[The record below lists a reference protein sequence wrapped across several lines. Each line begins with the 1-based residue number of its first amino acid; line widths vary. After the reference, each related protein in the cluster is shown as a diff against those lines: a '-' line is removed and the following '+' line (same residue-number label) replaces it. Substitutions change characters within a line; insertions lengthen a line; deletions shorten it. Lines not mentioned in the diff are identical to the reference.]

1 MVKFLVIRFSSIGD
15 IVLTTPVVRGL
26 HLQVEDAE
34 VHYLTKPGYASLL
47 TSNPYITKVHTLADH
62 LSDTIAALKTEE
74 FDYIIDLQNN
84 LRSLQIKRALKRMYF
99 TVHKLNL
106 KKWILVNFKINR
118 LPDTHIVDRYMQ
130 TVKLFSVEHDDQG
143 LDFFIPEADQV
154 SPGDL
159 PEPFRSG
166 YIALVIGAKHT
177 TKKLPPEKLIALT
190 GALLHPVILI
200 GGPEDKETG
209 NSLVD
214 ALPKKKML
222 NGCGRWSVNQSA
234 AVIQHANYVITHDT
248 GMMHIAAAFTK
259 KIITLWG
266 NTVPQFGM
274 YAYRPDPQSV
284 DYQVEGLSCRP
295 CSKLGK
301 PSCPKKHFKCMM
313 DHDTGQI
320 AARANNLF

>member
-26 HLQVEDAE
+26 HLQVEGAE
-34 VHYLTKPGYASLL
+34 IHYLTKPGYASLL
-47 TSNPYITKVHTLADH
+47 TSNPYITKVHTLAEH
-62 LSDTIAALKTEE
+62 LPDTVTTLKTEE

-106 KKWILVNFKINR
+106 KKWLLVNFKINR
-118 LPDTHIVDRYMQ
+118 LPDKHIVDRYME
-130 TVKLFSVEHDDQG
+130 TVALFSVKHDKQG
-143 LDFFIPEADQV
+143 LDFFIPEEDQV
-154 SPGDL
+154 TPGTL
-159 PEPFRSG
+159 PEPFQSG
-166 YIALVIGAKHT
+166 YIALVIGAKHD
-177 TKKLPPEKLIALT
+177 TKKLPLEKLIALT
-190 GALLHPVILI
+190 GALHHPVILV
-200 GGPEDKETG
+200 GGPEDRETG

-214 ALPKKKML
+214 ALPKKKLL
-222 NGCGRWSVNQSA
+222 NGCGRWSINQSA
-234 AVIQHANYVITHDT
+234 AVLQHAKCVLTHDT
-248 GMMHIAAAFTK
+248 GMMHIAAAFKK

-274 YAYRPDPQSV
+274 YAYQPDPQSV
-284 DYQVEGLSCRP
+284 DYEVDGLACRP

-313 DHDTGQI
+313 DHDTGKI
-320 AARANNLF
+320 AARANILF